1 MLTGILFITATVAG
15 LMSAIFLGSTLE
27 DASFLN
33 EIASNEYQIYFVAFF
48 ELLMAFSVAGI
59 AISMYPILKNYNNGL
74 ALGSVAF
81 RIMEGT
87 LFLIGTMFLLIL
99 VTISKEFVNT
109 GTNESLYQTLGQ
121 IFKSDLPW
129 IIGGISFTIGAFLYY
144 LLFYQTGI
152 IPRWISIFGLIA
164 VLFAFCSYFAQF
176 FSINLGDFEAL
187 FHLPMLIQ
195 EMVFAI
201 WLIVKGYNIAE

>member
-1 MLTGILFITATVAG
+1 
-15 LMSAIFLGSTLE
+15 
-27 DASFLN
+27 
-33 EIASNEYQIYFVAFF
+33 
-48 ELLMAFSVAGI
+48 
-59 AISMYPILKNYNNGL
+59 
-74 ALGSVAF
+74 
-81 RIMEGT
+81 MEGT

-152 IPRWISIFGLIA
+152 IPRWISIFGFIA